1 MATRS
6 AIGVM
11 HGNVIK
17 AVYCHWDGYLE
28 HNGAILQEHYDSA
41 KANNLVAL
49 GQISSLGKE
58 IGVKHHFSQYDS
70 NMSKEEYES
79 LYGDMTTFYGRDR
92 GEKDCSWK
100 VFDNYKS
107 FVDYFEG
114 SGCEYFYIMQD
125 SAWYYSTCNNNELRL
140 VSEGLKVAA

>member
-6 AIGVM
+6 AIAVM
-11 HGNVIK
+11 HGDVIK

-28 HNGAILQEHYDSA
+28 HNGAILQEHYGNA

-49 GQISSLGKE
+49 GQISSLRKE

-70 NMSKEEYES
+70 GMSKAEYES

-92 GEKDCSWK
+92 EETDCSWQ
-100 VFDNYKS
+100 VFHDYES

-114 SGCEYFYIMQD
+114 SGCEYFYIMKD
-125 SAWYYSTCNNNELRL
+125 DVWYYSTYKNNELRL